1 MSINKIEVAASLTIG
16 LVNTPLDSRTRI
28 EKISDIVNIE
38 NPFVGMLI
46 YCLADEKTYIVKSLK
61 SKAIGAFTVENAVI
75 DQYEEFCGSGKGLS
89 YIYFDVPGESEVEK
103 SDFLLIEIDFAN
115 NDNFADCV
123 SFTLADCMVF
133 NAAEGVWIT
142 PPADGLGFAFC
153 SSKIRLAVP
162 DGDYTLCRYRWKYA
176 DDAYVKS
183 SYKVAII

>member
-1 MSINKIEVAASLTIG
+1 MAKIEVAGSLNVGT
-16 LVNTPLDSRTRI
+16 VNTVLDERSRINKLSDVANIPLPAI
-28 EKISDIVNIE
+28 GAL
-38 NPFVGMLI
+38 F
-46 YCLADEKTYIVKSLK
+46 YCVEDGKTYIIKSLK
-61 SKAIGAFTVENAVI
+61 SKLANGYNIADAEV
-75 DQYEEFCGSGKGLS
+75 DQYEEFGGSGKGLS
-89 YIYFDVPGESEVEK
+89 NIYFDVPSEDELES

-153 SSKIRLAVP
+153 GSKIRLAVP